1 MDSTQRL
8 RRSDRPAAGRG
19 RRRGPSRLP
28 VVLLVVLPVL
38 VGWAVARDLVPEP
51 SAPASVATRA
61 AAAGTDPAV
70 VTIPASIR
78 WSRGRPTAPPTPE
91 PPPATGPASTRP
103 TIDAA
108 PSTTRAAPTR
118 PTTSAGHA
126 PVTIAF
132 AGDVLPHARVND
144 RAAVPGGGW
153 DFTPLLDPVRP
164 VLDRADLA
172 LCHLEVPLAPAGE
185 SVTAYPSFGAP
196 AALVEGIAAAG
207 WDGCSLASNH
217 SLDRGFRGVTTTL
230 EAFDRVGL
238 GHAGTARSR
247 AEGGS
252 ITRYDVDGVRI
263 AHLAYTD
270 GLNGYRLPA
279 DAPWAV
285 ATIEPERIARD
296 AARAAGA
303 ADVVVVSLH
312 WGAEGVHVPTA
323 DQRDLLDA
331 LLPSDDIDL
340 VVGHHAHVVQPIEH
354 VDGTWVLFGLGNHLS
369 NQVADNERDGL
380 LAIVTFGP
388 DDDGGWEVGGIE
400 AVPTWVDRD
409 THRVLPTTAEGADL
423 SDGLRDQLAA
433 SRARTVTV
441 LRVDE
446 VDGLDVA
453 PGP

>member
-1 MDSTQRL
+1 MDSTRRL
-8 RRSDRPAAGRG
+8 RPRVRPAAGRG

-38 VGWAVARDLVPEP
+38 VGWGLARDRVPDP
-51 SAPASVATRA
+51 PAPERVATRA

-70 VTIPASIR
+70 VAVPASIR
-78 WSRGRPTAPPTPE
+78 WSRGRPTAEPTPDL
-91 PPPATGPASTRP
+91 PPATGPASTRP
-103 TIDAA
+103 RVDAA
-108 PSTTRAAPTR
+108 PSTTPASPTR
-118 PTTSAGHA
+118 STTNAGHA
-126 PVTIAF
+126 PVTVAF

-164 VLDRADLA
+164 VLERADLA
-172 LCHLEVPLAPAGE
+172 LCHLEVPIAPAGQ

-196 AALVEGIAAAG
+196 AALVDGIAAAG

-217 SLDRGFRGVTTTL
+217 SLDRGVRGVTTTL

-263 AHLAYTD
+263 AHLAYTY
-270 GLNGYRLPA
+270 GLNGYRIPA
-279 DAPWAV
+279 DAPWTV
-285 ATIEPERIARD
+285 ATIEPARIERD

-312 WGAEGVHVPTA
+312 WGAEGVHAPTA
-323 DQRDLLDA
+323 DQRDLLDV

-340 VVGHHAHVVQPIEH
+340 VVGHHAHVVQPVEH

-369 NQVADNERDGL
+369 NQVADDERDGL

-388 DDDGGWEVGGIE
+388 DDDGGWEVSGIE

-409 THRVLPTTAEGADL
+409 THRVLPTTAEVADIT
-423 SDGLRDQLAA
+423 DGLGDQLAA
-433 SRARTVTV
+433 SRTRTAAV
-441 LRVDE
+441 LRVE
-446 VDGLDVA
+446 ELAGLDMA